1 MSQQI
6 SAQQIKAAV
15 EAMKAHKDKPFV
27 KHQWE
32 ELVYYLSRGNDP
44 QLREQMYR
52 EMDVIREKEPHF
64 SVFRAQK
71 FA

>member
-1 MSQQI
+1 MSKFI
-6 SAQQIKAAV
+6 SAQQIKAASTALNAYK
-15 EAMKAHKDKPFV
+15 EKPFV

-52 EMDVIREKEPHF
+52 EMDAIREKEPRF
-64 SVFRAQK
+64 SVFKTQ
-71 FA
+71 